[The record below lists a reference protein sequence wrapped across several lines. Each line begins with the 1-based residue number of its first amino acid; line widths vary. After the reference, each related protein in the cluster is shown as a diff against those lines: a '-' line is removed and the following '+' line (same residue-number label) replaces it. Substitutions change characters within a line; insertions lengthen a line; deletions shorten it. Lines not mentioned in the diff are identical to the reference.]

1 MGDKN
6 EFIKISL
13 IDDIV
18 VEGYMRFKDL
28 RHMIYEAEMNNKKF
42 IELNDIDNIKV
53 IINVNKII
61 QIKVQG
67 E

>member
-1 MGDKN
+1 MGDEK

-13 IDDIV
+13 IDDIMV
-18 VEGYMRFKDL
+18 KVYMRFKDVKF
-28 RHMIYEAEMNNKKF
+28 MIYEAEMNNKKF
-42 IELNDIDNIKV
+42 LELNDIDNNKV
-53 IINVNKII
+53 IININHIV